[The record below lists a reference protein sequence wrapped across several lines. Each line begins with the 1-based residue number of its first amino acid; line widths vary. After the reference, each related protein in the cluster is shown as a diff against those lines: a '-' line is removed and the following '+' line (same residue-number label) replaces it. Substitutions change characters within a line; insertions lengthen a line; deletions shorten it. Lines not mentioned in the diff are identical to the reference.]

1 MTVVDLFAGPGG
13 WSVAARDLG
22 IHEVGVEHDASA
34 CATRAAAGHLTIR
47 QDVTTLDT
55 ARFRPLDGL
64 IASPP
69 CPTFSAAG
77 GRAGIA
83 ELRYLIEH
91 VHACVTEWKPYVP
104 PANLGY
110 DDESGK
116 AILPDPRSAL
126 VLEPLRFALECV
138 PTWIALEQVPDV
150 MPVWEAM
157 AYVLRAHGWSVWC
170 GVLNAADFG
179 VPQTR
184 RRAILIAHRRKDVTP
199 PEPTHCEGGASTL
212 LGELA
217 PWVSMAEALGWGCAP
232 VVNTRGDRGDDPA
245 GGNEFSA
252 DRPSWCL
259 TEKARSWTVTGN
271 NTIAGGP
278 LAEREITEPAMTVGS
293 RADLWTLHTNRGQ
306 DDNGDRQ
313 TRDTSAPAPAPALSA
328 KAGGQW
334 VFERPATT
342 VQGDP
347 RLGSPG
353 HRDREGGEPQF
364 GVDALRLTVED
375 ALRLQSFDAS
385 YPVQGTKT
393 KRFEQIGNAIP
404 VLLAR
409 HILSEVL

>member
-1 MTVVDLFAGPGG
+1 MSVVDLFAGPGG
-13 WSVAARDLG
+13 WSVAAAELG
-22 IHEVGVEHDASA
+22 LTEIGIEHDASA

-91 VHACVTEWKPYVP
+91 VHACVTEWRPYVP
-104 PANLGY
+104 PENLGF
-110 DDESGK
+110 DGPQRP
-116 AILPDPRSAL
+116 IFPDPRSAL

-150 MPVWEAM
+150 LPVWEAM
-157 AYVLRAHGWSVWC
+157 SYVLRAHAYSVWC
-170 GVLNAADFG
+170 GILNSADYG

-184 RRAILIAHRRKDVTP
+184 RRAILIAHRKREVSP

-217 PWVSMAEALGWGCAP
+217 PWVSMAEALGWGRLAP
-232 VVNTRGDRGDDPA
+232 SPTQVGDMRLGGATSFSRQQMVKERAEGRWVEQVDPA
-245 GGNEFSA
+245 DIRVGFPRLD
-252 DRPSWCL
+252 DR
-259 TEKARSWTVTGN
+259 
-271 NTIAGGP
+271 
-278 LAEREITEPAMTVGS
+278 
-293 RADLWTLHTNRGQ
+293 
-306 DDNGDRQ
+306 
-313 TRDTSAPAPAPALSA
+313 
-328 KAGGQW
+328 GGQW
-334 VFERPATT
+334 AFERPATA
-342 VQGDP
+342 VCGDA
-347 RLGSPG
+347 RLSPPGFRGRPDDYDADGNYTGS
-353 HRDREGGEPQF
+353 RSMD
-364 GVDALRLTVED
+364 DALKLSVSD
-375 ALRLQSFDAS
+375 ALKLQSFDAS

-409 HILSEVL
+409 RILSEVL